1 MTQENVL
8 LWIIV
13 VQGFFVMYFEY
24 DVWRM
29 NRHRFQERAV
39 WREQK
44 RKQAVKKS
52 EKEVTDGQ
60 SKEIRV
66 EVPTSAL

>member
-1 MTQENVL
+1 VEDFL

-13 VQGFFVMYFEY
+13 LQGFAVMYFEY

-39 WREQK
+39 WREAK
-44 RKQAVKKS
+44 RKQAVKKI
-52 EKEVTDGQ
+52 EVKGTVNDKVG
-60 SKEIRV
+60 
-66 EVPTSAL
+66 